1 MLLLLL
7 LFYKQG
13 GKQMMGR
20 YSMGIGLGLFWWLYS
35 RQAILSHSSSYTGQN
50 NNRTHGGRI
59 RLVVSM
65 RKKKTHS
72 HSVYAHVSILQQKFL
87 ILEIKPM

>member
-13 GKQMMGR
+13 GKQVTGR
-20 YSMGIGLGLFWWLYS
+20 HSMGIGLGLFCWLYS
-35 RQAILSHSSSYTGQN
+35 RGPSLSHSSNCTGQN
-50 NNRTHGGRI
+50 NNRIHRGRI
-59 RLVVSM
+59 KLVVSIQ
-65 RKKKTHS
+65 KNPIHT
-72 HSVYAHVSILQQKFL
+72 VSMLMSQFFNGKFL